1 MRVNGSMGPIV
12 PTPPCGNF
20 LYTNG
25 YIISMSTTRI
35 SEEARTAIKEK
46 ADQKD
51 KSMAEVVD
59 DLVDSHLD
67 VGGDEAGSTEG
78 STEADESEDG
88 EQAQGVDDSGDVI
101 GHCQGCGYQFTE
113 EDRNSRLIAADDVVC
128 PVSSCVEHDRKRP
141 IKQLP
146 DEPPEH
152 IEKPTTATEVEHAQ
166 GQKVKTES
174 D

>member
-1 MRVNGSMGPIV
+1 
-12 PTPPCGNF
+12 
-20 LYTNG
+20 
-25 YIISMSTTRI
+25 MSTTRI
-35 SEEARTAIKEK
+35 SEEARTAIKEE

-67 VGGDEAGSTEG
+67 VGGDEAGSTED
-78 STEADESEDG
+78 SAEVEESEDV
-88 EQAQGVDDSGDVI
+88 EQAQEVDDGGDVI

-113 EDRNSRLIAADDVVC
+113 QDRNSRLIAVDDVEC
-128 PVSSCVEHDRKRP
+128 PVPSCVQHNRKQP
-141 IKQLP
+141 IKQLL

-152 IEKPTTATEVEHAQ
+152 IEEPITATELEHMQ
-166 GQKVKTES
+166 GERVKTES